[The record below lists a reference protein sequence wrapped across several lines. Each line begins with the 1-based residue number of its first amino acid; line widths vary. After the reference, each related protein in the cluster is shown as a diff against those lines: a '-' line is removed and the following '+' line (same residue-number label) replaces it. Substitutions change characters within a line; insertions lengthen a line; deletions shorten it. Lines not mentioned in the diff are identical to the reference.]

1 MTLLIARVTLRELVG
16 QRRLLILAALAIVP
30 LAVANVF
37 RLGGHEEVRIEFAA
51 KALLEGLV
59 TTGVLPVIGAVI
71 GTAALGTEFE
81 ERTAIFL
88 LSKPVSRAAI
98 VAGKLLAASLAVVAL
113 VVPLAAAAGWVALGD
128 PGTGGIV
135 AGFTVALTAG
145 SLAYTAVFLALSV
158 VTGRAL
164 IVGMGY
170 AFLWEGAIT
179 SLFAGTRVLSIRQ
192 YTLGLA
198 DALTTVSSSDFDAQL
213 SGPIAVAGLVIA
225 CVGGFA
231 VATWRLSLWEA
242 RESP

>member
-1 MTLLIARVTLRELVG
+1 MTLLIARMTLRDLMG
-16 QRRLLILAALAIVP
+16 QRRMLVMVALAIIP

-71 GTAALGTEFE
+71 GTSALGTEFE
-81 ERTAIFL
+81 NMTAIYL

-98 VAGKLLAASLAVVAL
+98 AAGKLLAAGVAVVVL

-128 PGTGGIV
+128 PGTGRIV
-135 AGFTVALTAG
+135 VGFAIALTAG
-145 SLAYTAVFLALSV
+145 SLAYTAVFLALSI

-164 IVGMGY
+164 IIGMGY

-198 DALTTVSSSDFDAQL
+198 DALTNVAPSDFNAQL
-213 SGPIAVAGLVIA
+213 SGPAAIAGLVIA

-231 VATWRLSLWEA
+231 VATWRLARWEA